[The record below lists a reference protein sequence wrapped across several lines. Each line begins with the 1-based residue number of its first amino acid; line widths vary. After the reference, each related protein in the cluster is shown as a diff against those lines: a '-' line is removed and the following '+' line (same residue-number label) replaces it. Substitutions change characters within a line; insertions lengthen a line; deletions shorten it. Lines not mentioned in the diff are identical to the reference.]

1 MGHVEVPVEFRLPT
15 DRLDAGLTG
24 KAEAGISAGF
34 LSGAQKNIAD
44 EDLKAG
50 GAGQDRCSTK
60 SVKGL
65 AMQGRQ

>member
-15 DRLDAGLTG
+15 DRLHAALN
-24 KAEAGISAGF
+24 
-34 LSGAQKNIAD
+34 GAQKNIAD
-44 EDLKAG
+44 KDWMAD
-50 GAGQDRCSTK
+50 GADQDRCSTK